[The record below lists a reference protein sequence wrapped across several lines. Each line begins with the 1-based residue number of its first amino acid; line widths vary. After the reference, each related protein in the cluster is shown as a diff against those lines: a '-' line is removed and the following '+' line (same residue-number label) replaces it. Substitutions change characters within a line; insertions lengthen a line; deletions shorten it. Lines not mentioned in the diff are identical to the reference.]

1 MGATLSG
8 IDEQV
13 AGPGRV
19 SRVPR
24 GSDPCINCLRIEL
37 GERVCANGICEDCG
51 ATPPSLQWM
60 YPEGPPG
67 GDTRSGARRRRS
79 GWLRSIRSSSS
90 DRPMAI
96 PNSVASAVAA
106 RRLSVDVGIGWGVTQ
121 ARLDRA
127 SFSYNYRPSEG
138 PNKEKD
144 GSQSCVICLGDFIS
158 GNMVRRLACLH
169 LFHTSCV
176 DNWLLNNRVCPV
188 CRVDVEASAAQ
199 FRQDWPLSGS

>member
-13 AGPGRV
+13 SGPGRV

-24 GSDPCINCLRIEL
+24 GSEPCINCLRVEL
-37 GERVCANGICEDCG
+37 GERVCEDGICEECG
-51 ATPPSLQWM
+51 GTPPSLQWM

-67 GDTRSGARRRRS
+67 GDRSARRRRTR
-79 GWLRSIRSSSS
+79 WLRSMRSAST
-90 DRPMAI
+90 DRPVAI
-96 PNSVASAVAA
+96 PNPVGNNSSAAA

-127 SFSYNYRPSEG
+127 SFSYNYRACDGTSS
-138 PNKEKD
+138 KEANH
-144 GSQSCVICLGDFIS
+144 CVICLSDFLS

-199 FRQDWPLSGS
+199 FRTERDWPLS

>member
-13 AGPGRV
+13 SGPGRV

-24 GSDPCINCLRIEL
+24 GSEPCINCLRIEL
-37 GERVCANGICEDCG
+37 GERACVSGICEDCG
-51 ATPPSLQWM
+51 QTPQSLQWM

-67 GDTRSGARRRRS
+67 GDRAGSRRRRP

-90 DRPMAI
+90 DRPMSI
-96 PNSVASAVAA
+96 PHSASNAAA
-106 RRLSVDVGIGWGVTQ
+106 RRLSVDVAVGGWGVTQ
-121 ARLDRA
+121 SRLDRA
-127 SFSYNYRPSEG
+127 SFCYHYRPSSG
-138 PNKEKD
+138 GGGVVKEP
-144 GSQSCVICLGDFIS
+144 SPHCVICLSDFLS
-158 GNMVRRLACLH
+158 GNMVRRLACFH

-199 FRQDWPLSGS
+199 FRHDWPLS